1 MSDDKE
7 ENLPGRRRAK
17 GAHRSK
23 KKQKKAGSSA
33 ETTFNEVNSA
43 VTGEANAKAPEPERP
58 ETQPTAPKAE
68 STVESPEEKGV
79 FSSETESNQPA
90 FVAPGGTM
98 GNSSD
103 KPSPEAASEESDFQK
118 TKEAEQESK
127 TLEPEQPM
135 SEGVAAGAAAEAS
148 PAEGEDGKPAFK
160 PSKAPASDGRGRGRS
175 MAGFMILAVA
185 LILVAAGDAYY
196 ARSLA
201 EKEREAREALSKKLT
216 EQLDSQVDSRVASQV
231 DERLAGREEPLQ
243 QAVSSLKGEL
253 EGNANELEMIQ
264 KEMAALE
271 SALRILRTEIEQGPQ
286 PGNWDIAEAAYLM
299 RIANERLQLE
309 RDVNTALVALQTADQ
324 ILREVADPALTP
336 VRAKLAEEISSLK
349 AVPVPDIDG
358 MALSLTSLIDRVEE
372 LELKETVL
380 EEPTSTPKVEEQ
392 ASEQAPEAE
401 GNTYIAK
408 AREFL
413 QVIWSDLKNLV
424 VVRRRG
430 EGEGGGIPILPPEE
444 RYFLYQNLR
453 LELESARLSLL
464 QKNEGSF
471 RQSLQLA
478 QSWLQTYFQG
488 PEAKVMEDTLVEL
501 EQTAIKPALPEISGS
516 LKALE
521 RVQEHI
527 GPQAAGGGEGGK
539 A

>member
-1 MSDDKE
+1 MSDKG

-23 KKQKKAGSSA
+23 RKQKEAASSV
-33 ETTFNEVNSA
+33 ETTFNEVNTE
-43 VTGEANAKAPEPERP
+43 VTEEANAKAQEAEKPDAK
-58 ETQPTAPKAE
+58 TTVSKAE
-68 STVESPEEKGV
+68 STTESPEEKEAS
-79 FSSETESNQPA
+79 FSEIDHNQPA
-90 FVAPGGTM
+90 FEAPGGTM
-98 GNSSD
+98 SNSPD
-103 KPSPEAASEESDFQK
+103 QPSPEAVSKKPEEMGQ
-118 TKEAEQESK
+118 EAK
-127 TLEPEQPM
+127 TLESEQPA
-135 SEGVAAGAAAEAS
+135 SEGVAAMSQAEPAAEAS
-148 PAEGEDGKPAFK
+148 PAEGGGSKPVSEPPK
-160 PSKAPASDGRGRGRS
+160 EEVPPARGRGKY
-175 MAGFMILAVA
+175 MVGFMILAIA
-185 LILVAAGDAYY
+185 LILVAVGDAYY

-201 EKEREAREALSKKLT
+201 EKEREAREALSKKLAA
-216 EQLDSQVDSRVASQV
+216 QLDTQVDSRVASQV

-243 QAVSSLKGEL
+243 QEVTSLKGEV
-253 EGNANELEMIQ
+253 EGNADELEIIQ

-271 SALRILRTEIEQGPQ
+271 SALRILRSEIEQGPQ

-309 RDVNTALVALQTADQ
+309 RDVSTALVALQTADQ
-324 ILREVADPALTP
+324 ILREIADPALTP

-358 MALSLTSLIDRVEE
+358 MALSLTSLIDRVKE
-372 LELKETVL
+372 LELKETVI
-380 EEPTSTPKVEEQ
+380 EEPTPTPKVEEQ
-392 ASEQAPEAE
+392 APEQPPESE
-401 GNTYIAK
+401 GNTYIEKAK
-408 AREFL
+408 EFL
-413 QVIWSDLKNLV
+413 QVIWSDLKHLV

-430 EGEGGGIPILPPEE
+430 EGEGGGGIPILPPEE

-464 QKNEGSF
+464 QKNEDSF

-488 PEAKVMEDTLVEL
+488 PEAKVMEDALVEL
-501 EQTAIKPALPEISGS
+501 EQTAIKPTLPDISGA

-521 RVQEHI
+521 RVREHI
-527 GPQAAGGGEGGK
+527 GPQAARGSEGGE